1 MIKTMNR
8 RSTTCSERGLLRCQ
22 RARHGA
28 LAALAPALKGG
39 AFSAI
44 LTGMAVFGSAAW
56 AAPADIRTDF
66 GDTDILVTLPQPT
79 LTQTALPD
87 NAEELADTIQQQILQ
102 ARRDGDPRY
111 LGYASSL
118 LAQWPED
125 RLTDRLRVLRATVQQ
140 SLHQFDEARA
150 DLQTVIATTDDPI
163 QRLQAHLTLAN
174 LELVQGRYEHAAENC
189 QALLESSPGLIA
201 YSCQAQVRGRTGQPQ
216 SAYQR
221 LLDHTRTER
230 RQNNNERVWAEGTL
244 ADLAAQLGDPRARD
258 HWQLILNL
266 QPDDLY
272 TRTRLADWF
281 LDNQQPENVLSLT
294 ESYEHVDSLAVIR
307 AIAMQQTEHPQADA
321 LITRLRERFSE
332 ARWRGSLLHERDLA
346 RFQLDVEGQ
355 APQALGYAL
364 ANWQDQR
371 EPEDTRLVLR
381 ASIAAGEEERAS
393 SVRDWLKQHRQTDN
407 RYPETDS

>member
-1 MIKTMNR
+1 MNR
-8 RSTTCSERGLLRCQ
+8 RSTTCSDRGLLRCQ
-22 RARHGA
+22 RARDGA

-44 LTGMAVFGSAAW
+44 LTGMAVFGYAAW

-66 GDTDILVTLPQPT
+66 GDTDILVTLPQPA
-79 LTQTALPD
+79 LTRAPLPD

-111 LGYASSL
+111 LGYASGL
-118 LAQWPED
+118 LSQWPEN

-140 SLHQFDEARA
+140 SLHQFDDARA
-150 DLQTVIATTDDPI
+150 DLQTVITTANDPA
-163 QRLQAHLTLAN
+163 QKRQARLTLAN
-174 LELVQGRYEHAAENC
+174 LELVQGRYEQAGAQC
-189 QALLESSPGLIA
+189 QALIESSPGLVA
-201 YSCQAQVRGRTGQPQ
+201 HSCQAQVQGRTGQPHA
-216 SAYQR
+216 AYQQ
-221 LLDHTRTER
+221 LLDRTRAEQR
-230 RQNNNERVWAEGTL
+230 HNSSARLWAEGTL
-244 ADLAAQLGDPRARD
+244 ADLAAQLGDARARD
-258 HWQLILNL
+258 HWLFILSQ

-272 TRTRLADWF
+272 TRARLADWF
-281 LDNQQPENVLSLT
+281 LDNNQPDSALSLT
-294 ESYEHVDSLAVIR
+294 EGYEHVDSLAVIR
-307 AIAMQQTEHPQADA
+307 AIAMLKTVHPQADA
-321 LITRLRERFSE
+321 LITRLKERFSE
-332 ARWRGSLLHERDLA
+332 AHWRGSLLHERDLA

-381 ASIAAGEEERAS
+381 ASIAAGEEGRAS
-393 SVRDWLKQHRQTDN
+393 MVRDWLKRHQQADN

>member
-8 RSTTCSERGLLRCQ
+8 RSTTCSDRGLLRCQ
-22 RARHGA
+22 RARDGA

-66 GDTDILVTLPQPT
+66 GDTDILVTLPQPA
-79 LTQTALPD
+79 LTRAPLPD

-111 LGYASSL
+111 LGYASGL
-118 LAQWPED
+118 LSQWPEN

-140 SLHQFDEARA
+140 SLHQFDDARA
-150 DLQTVIATTDDPI
+150 DLQTVITTANDPA
-163 QRLQAHLTLAN
+163 QKRQARLTLAN
-174 LELVQGRYEHAAENC
+174 LELVQGRYEQAAAQC
-189 QALLESSPGLIA
+189 QALIESSPGLVA
-201 YSCQAQVRGRTGQPQ
+201 DSCQAQVEGRTGQPEQ
-216 SAYQR
+216 AYQR
-221 LLDHTRTER
+221 LQELTFTNSRAGSTER
-230 RQNNNERVWAEGTL
+230 LWAEGTL
-244 ADLAAQLGDPRARD
+244 ADLAAQLGDARARN
-258 HWQLILNL
+258 HWQFILSQ

-272 TRTRLADWF
+272 TRARLADWF
-281 LDNQQPENVLSLT
+281 LDNDQPDNTLALT
-294 ESYEHVDSLAVIR
+294 EGYEHVDSLAVIQT
-307 AIAMQQTEHPQADA
+307 IAMLQTNHPQATA
-321 LITRLRERFSE
+321 MITRLKERFSE

-355 APQALGYAL
+355 PQQALSHAL

-381 ASIAAGEEERAS
+381 ASIAAGEEEPANT
-393 SVRDWLKQHRQTDN
+393 VRNWLNQHRQTDS
-407 RYPETDS
+407 RFPEADS